1 MRRYCCF
8 LDDFMTTAGRQEGQN
23 QLMAA
28 APPVRVV
35 VGRIDSELPTSY

>member
-8 LDDFMTTAGRQEGQN
+8 LDDFMMTAGRQEGQN

-28 APPVRVV
+28 AAGARRI
-35 VGRIDSELPTSY
+35 VGRIDMTVNY